1 MPNRSTK
8 GVLDRAKSCRTC
20 SPRLGAR
27 RSKKEPPRTG
37 RVWDGRRPLLSSHGA
52 IGFIVCVYCMC
63 DYLRLYKPTVYHSVQ
78 TQKHVNRTCLFSIR
92 SNLPHN
98 SSHHVSPFWV
108 SLNPNY
114 RTLTKNLAN
123 NNFIDVFNVLI
134 KAETPAWLEF
144 SPYLGDDDL
153 WCLDR
158 SLDKGT

>member
-1 MPNRSTK
+1 
-8 GVLDRAKSCRTC
+8 
-20 SPRLGAR
+20 
-27 RSKKEPPRTG
+27 
-37 RVWDGRRPLLSSHGA
+37 
-52 IGFIVCVYCMC
+52 MC

-78 TQKHVNRTCLFSIR
+78 TQKHVNRTTCLFSIR

-134 KAETPAWLEF
+134 KAETPAWLEY
-144 SPYLGDDDL
+144 SPYLGDDNL
-153 WCLDR
+153 WIEVLTKEHRAHNRIKSPICKCQICRVTLLKAQVEAVLGCVCC
-158 SLDKGT
+158 SSTQI